1 MRDGDVFIVNGQ
13 KIWTSLAQV
22 AKFGILIARTDTETP
37 KYTGISYFIVPM
49 DLPGIEIRPL
59 RNMVGGFGD
68 GGFCEVFFTDVEVP
82 AENLIGPLNG
92 GWAMA
97 KETLA
102 NERVSLSRDGLQWGH
117 GPTVRDLLDLLRKR
131 GGVSD
136 LGERQRVVEAY
147 IEGEI
152 MRYHQ
157 YRQISAAV
165 NKKPGPDASLRK
177 ALKDPHGKNVFGLA
191 KDLMG
196 VQGLLAVEGVEPD
209 WTPWASGFLFSPAL
223 TVGGGTAEVLRNII
237 AERILGLPHDVD
249 VEAGKTWAETHRA
262 EARDAWPTGSSMAL
276 TAAASGALGQT
287 DTQVL
292 DSADEVRA
300 EELGLRR
307 AARAAGPAWPAPRR
321 ARGSPAGRAG
331 RRGRS
336 ADRRHRR
343 RCAGSGRALMS
354 KVNGSSN
361 TSSSRLAEMYQRVT
375 LSPSSICW
383 PSQLEVARGV
393 APEEHDRRRPAQDL
407 LHRGADQ
414 SPGSSTSASYWS
426 GFSRKALSAVA
437 DGVAGRL
444 VASHREQQEEH
455 VEVHVRQRVA
465 VDLGLE
471 QVLMMSSR
479 GLLAA
484 LARRAVART

>member
-1 MRDGDVFIVNGQ
+1 MPGVDIDLPPEDDPRRVEVRRWFDEHPDPTPADLVERGFVVPHWPEPWGLDAGPELQLIIDEEMARAGVTKPLNPIGIGHCGPVIVVHGSAEQKARYLPPMLRGEEMWCQLFSEPEAGSDLANLGTRAVRDGDVFIVNGQ

-22 AKFGILIARTDTETP
+22 ARFGILIARTDTEAT

-82 AENLIGPLNG
+82 AENLIGPPNG

-136 LGERQRVVEAY
+136 PREQQRLVDGY

-177 ALKDPHGKNVFGLA
+177 ALKDPHGRKIFGLV

-196 VQGLLAVEGVEPD
+196 AQGLLAVEDVEPD
-209 WTPWASGFLFSPAL
+209 WRPWASGFLFSPAL
-223 TVGGGTAEVLRNII
+223 TVGGGTSEVLRNII

-262 EARDAWPTGSSMAL
+262 GK
-276 TAAASGALGQT
+276 
-287 DTQVL
+287 
-292 DSADEVRA
+292 RA
-300 EELGLRR
+300 EPTT
-307 AARAAGPAWPAPRR
+307 A
-321 ARGSPAGRAG
+321 
-331 RRGRS
+331 
-336 ADRRHRR
+336 
-343 RCAGSGRALMS
+343 
-354 KVNGSSN
+354 
-361 TSSSRLAEMYQRVT
+361 
-375 LSPSSICW
+375 
-383 PSQLEVARGV
+383 
-393 APEEHDRRRPAQDL
+393 
-407 LHRGADQ
+407 
-414 SPGSSTSASYWS
+414 
-426 GFSRKALSAVA
+426 
-437 DGVAGRL
+437 
-444 VASHREQQEEH
+444 
-455 VEVHVRQRVA
+455 
-465 VDLGLE
+465 
-471 QVLMMSSR
+471 
-479 GLLAA
+479 
-484 LARRAVART
+484 